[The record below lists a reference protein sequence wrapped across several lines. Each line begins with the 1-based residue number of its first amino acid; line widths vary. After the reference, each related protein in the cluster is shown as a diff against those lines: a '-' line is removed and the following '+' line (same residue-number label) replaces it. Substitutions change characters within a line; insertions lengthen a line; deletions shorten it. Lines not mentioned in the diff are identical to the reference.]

1 MLGTHIDREERQFLV
16 LKEKM
21 CLGLWWPTQLF
32 SFSFNGLRLLSFL
45 GFLYMS
51 FKILLLPC
59 IPSFGYYFFWL
70 SMDLLLIASHLI
82 CCGPAGQVLKSIRT
96 VYQIRLLIKEGSAC
110 LSWCFSY
117 RVKSMA
123 SVIVHYNSQRRSLFL
138 SRFWPFS
145 RGPVKIAGSP
155 NYR

>member
-1 MLGTHIDREERQFLV
+1 
-16 LKEKM
+16 
-21 CLGLWWPTQLF
+21 
-32 SFSFNGLRLLSFL
+32 
-45 GFLYMS
+45 MS
-51 FKILLLPC
+51 FKILLPPC

-123 SVIVHYNSQRRSLFL
+123 SVIVLSNSQRPSLFL
-138 SRFWPFS
+138 SRSGHLPEAQL
-145 RGPVKIAGSP
+145 RLLEVQTIDKGAVTRVDI
-155 NYR
+155 YLV